1 MFSPEDFELTLEAQL
16 KLRVLKDEIAGCSDI
31 KMLQDNLTEMSELC
45 MRYQNIINNLLRE
58 KLTAN
63 MDEFLAIVEE
73 EIAKKDNS

>member
-16 KLRVLKDEIAGCSDI
+16 KLRVLKDEITGCSDI
-31 KMLQDNLTEMSELC
+31 KQLQDNLTEMSELC